1 MPVPNAPSIRS
12 ATVWSFVKRPS
23 IATLKSGKRCCCK
36 PANNCWT
43 SIRKSVMKYRIEMQP
58 LAGRYVVALKDPETG
73 DLVKTFA
80 VNASAA
86 EMIRLFRDG
95 LDIEAIAQTLS
106 DKYGVSI
113 DRVRVD
119 AEALLGKLG

>member
-1 MPVPNAPSIRS
+1 
-12 ATVWSFVKRPS
+12 
-23 IATLKSGKRCCCK
+23 
-36 PANNCWT
+36 
-43 SIRKSVMKYRIEMQP
+43 MKYRIEMQP
-58 LAGRYVVALKDPETG
+58 LAGHYVVALKDPETG